1 MGAKVTYKGQ
11 LVGSVELTPA
21 SVFTCQ
27 QSFHECRMYIA
38 SRQVTRAPF
47 GYVLF
52 PLRSLGMGDMD

>member
-1 MGAKVTYKGQ
+1 MGVKVTYEGQ

-27 QSFHECRMYIA
+27 QSFPECRMYVA
-38 SRQVTRAPF
+38 SRKVTRASF
-47 GYVLF
+47 GYVLI